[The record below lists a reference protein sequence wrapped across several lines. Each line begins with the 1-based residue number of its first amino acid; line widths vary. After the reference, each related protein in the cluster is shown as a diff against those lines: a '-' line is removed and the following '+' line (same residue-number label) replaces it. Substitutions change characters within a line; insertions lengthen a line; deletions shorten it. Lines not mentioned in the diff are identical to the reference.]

1 MSGAIETQGVVFE
14 WDGSEVGEVVSFSG
28 PGGQANVID
37 VTHLG
42 STRREKMM
50 GIPDEGQLTLEM
62 NLVPGDAGQDKLIAS
77 RTDRTL
83 DTGRLF
89 LTDDS
94 GTILTFDAYCTQFS
108 VAGAVDDKIQASA
121 TLEITDEVNWSP
133 PLSVNTAYN
142 VVTGVLVLDLAED
155 TFAIAGSSQLTTNWT
170 WGYGTSGLVIDTVV
184 RTSDTVATITY
195 TLTGEASGTHTL
207 TVQALAAALTGSFPS
222 GILSVEITI
231 PT

>member
-133 PLSVNTAYN
+133 RLSVDTAYIEGS
-142 VVTGVLVLDLAED
+142 GVLVLELTED
-155 TFAIAGSSQLTTNWT
+155 TFDVDGSIINANWT
-170 WGYGTSGLVIDTVV
+170 WGYGTSGLVILSVV
-184 RTSDTVATITY
+184 RTSATLATITY
-195 TLTGEASGTHTL
+195 TTAGGAVGTHTL
-207 TVQALAAALTGSFPS
+207 TVQALAAALTGSYPS
-222 GILSVEITI
+222 GVLSVEITI
-231 PT
+231 TA